1 MRFEFATATRVYFGA
16 GILSEIGKIAGA
28 FGRRVL
34 VIGQNPERANILLTA
49 LADASF
55 DTAFVQVRDE
65 PDVQAAVAGTA
76 RARVMN
82 AELIIGFGGGSAIDL
97 AKAIAALAVH
107 DGEPLDYLEVIGRGQ
122 PLSRP
127 SLPMIAVPTT
137 AGTGAEVTANAVL
150 ASAEHGVKVSLRGP
164 TMLPR
169 AAVVD
174 PRLTMT
180 LPPHVTAYTGM
191 DALTQVIEPYVSNKA
206 NPVTDALC
214 LEGMRLAANAL
225 QRACAEPGDL
235 EARTAMSAAA
245 LMGGMALANAKLG
258 AVHGFA
264 APIGG
269 MFHAPHGAVCAA
281 LLSPVIAANIA
292 AMRERQPQHPALG
305 RYETI
310 ARLLTGRSDA
320 PADASAAWTAR
331 LSADLGIQPLSRYG
345 LREEDV
351 SVVVGKAAASSS
363 MQGNPIVL
371 SAEELAAVLRAAL

>member
-16 GILSEIGKIAGA
+16 GMLSEIGKIAGA
-28 FGRRVL
+28 FGRRAL
-34 VIGQNPERANILLTA
+34 VIGQNPERANALLTV
-49 LADASF
+49 LADAAF
-55 DTAFVQVRDE
+55 ETAFIQVFDE

-76 RARVMN
+76 RARAMN
-82 AELIIGFGGGSAIDL
+82 AEVIIGFGGGSAIDL

-107 DGEPLDYLEVIGRGQ
+107 EGEPLDYLEVIGRGQ

-174 PRLTMT
+174 PRLTLT
-180 LPPHVTAYTGM
+180 LPAQVTAYTGM

-214 LEGMRLAANAL
+214 LEGIRLAASAL
-225 QRACAEPGDL
+225 RQAYSVPADL

-281 LLSPVIAANIA
+281 LLSPVIAANIS
-292 AMRERQPQHPALG
+292 AMRQRQPQHPALA
-305 RYETI
+305 RYETV

-320 PADASAAWTAR
+320 LADAAVAWTAS

-351 SVVVGKAAASSS
+351 PVVVGKAAASSS
-363 MQGNPIVL
+363 MQGNPIAL
-371 SAEELAAVLRAAL
+371 STEELAAILRAAL